1 MATVKIH
8 KTTALPGTLEGHSV
22 YLVAPT
28 SKPDYVEM
36 YVTNADGSTAR
47 RIINSDDIQA
57 MIDAAV
63 ASATG
68 GGIEIVAD
76 IAARNALSPTNGKY
90 VLVLDASAD
99 PTVDSGAASYV
110 WRSATS
116 QWIKLT
122 EYESMDMTIT
132 WAMIQGKP
140 SSAPSAIDAAVANSH
155 THANMTQLNKVGE
168 DANGDFTYNGN
179 PPRARL
185 ETAGW

>member
-1 MATVKIH
+1 MATIRLH
-8 KTTALPGTLEGHSV
+8 KTTALPGTLQGHSV

-28 SKPDYVEM
+28 AKPDYVEM
-36 YVTNADGSTAR
+36 YVTSADGTQVR
-47 RIINSDDIQA
+47 RVINSDDIQA

-63 ASATG
+63 ASATAN
-68 GGIEIVAD
+68 IDIVAD
-76 IAARNALSPTNGKY
+76 IAARNALTPTNGKY
-90 VLVLDASAD
+90 VLVLDATAD

-110 WRSATS
+110 WRAATS

-122 EYESMDMTIT
+122 EYESMDMTIA

-140 SSAPSAIDAAVANSH
+140 TSAPAAIDATVANSH
-155 THANMTQLNKVGE
+155 THFNMTQLGKVGE
-168 DANGDFTYNGN
+168 DVNGDFTYNGN

>member
-1 MATVKIH
+1 MAVVKIH
-8 KTTALPGTLEGHSV
+8 KTTALPGTLDGHAI
-22 YLVAPT
+22 YLVAPA

-36 YVTNADGSTAR
+36 YVTSSDGSAVR

-57 MIDAAV
+57 MIDASLAGV
-63 ASATG
+63 SG
-68 GGIEIVAD
+68 GLQIVAD
-76 IAARNALSPTNGKY
+76 IAARNALTPTNGKY

-116 QWIKLT
+116 EWIKLT
-122 EYESMDMTIT
+122 EYESLDLQLT
-132 WAMIQGKP
+132 WANLSGKP
-140 SSAPSAIDAAVANSH
+140 TSSPSAIDSAVANSH
-155 THANMTQLNKVGE
+155 THANMTQLTKVGE
-168 DANGDFTYNGN
+168 DGNGNFTYNGQ

>member
-1 MATVKIH
+1 MPTVKIH
-8 KTTALPGTLEGHSV
+8 KTTALPGTLEGHAV
-22 YLVAPT
+22 YLVAPA
-28 SKPDYVEM
+28 SKPNYVEM
-36 YVTNADGSTAR
+36 YVTNATGSAAR

-63 ASATG
+63 ASVSG
-68 GGIEIVAD
+68 GLEIVAD

-99 PTVDSGAASYV
+99 PTVNSGAASYV
-110 WRSATS
+110 WRASTS

-132 WAMIQGKP
+132 WAMIQGTP
-140 SSAPSAIDAAVANSH
+140 TSAPAAIDAAVANSH
-155 THANMTQLNKVGE
+155 THANMTQLDKVGE

-185 ETAGW
+185 GSAGW

>member
-8 KTTALPGTLEGHSV
+8 KTTTLPGSLEGNAV

-28 SKPDYVEM
+28 AKPNYVEM
-36 YVTNADGSTAR
+36 YVTSADGTQVR
-47 RIINSDDIQA
+47 RVINSDDIQA

-63 ASATG
+63 AGATAN
-68 GGIEIVAD
+68 IEIVAD
-76 IAARNALSPTNGKY
+76 ITARNALTPTNGKY
-90 VLVLDASAD
+90 VLVLDATGD
-99 PTVDSGAASYV
+99 PTVSSGAASYV
-110 WRSATS
+110 WRASTS

-140 SSAPSAIDAAVANSH
+140 TSAPSAIDAAVANSH

-168 DANGDFTYNGN
+168 DANGDFTYNGQ

>member
-1 MATVKIH
+1 MAVVKIH
-8 KTTALPGTLEGHSV
+8 KTTALPTTLEGHAV

-28 SKPDYVEM
+28 SKPNYVEM
-36 YVTNADGSTAR
+36 YVTSADGSTAR

-63 ASATG
+63 AGASA
-68 GGIEIVAD
+68 IEIVAD
-76 IAARNALSPTNGKY
+76 IAARNALTPTNGKH
-90 VLVLDASAD
+90 VLVIDASAD

-110 WRSATS
+110 WRQATS

-122 EYESMDMTIT
+122 EYESLDLQLT
-132 WAMIQGKP
+132 WANLSGKP
-140 SSAPSAIDAAVANSH
+140 TSSPSAIDAAVANSH
-155 THANMTQLNKVGE
+155 THANMTQLTKVGE
-168 DANGDFTYNGN
+168 DSNGDFTYGGQ

>member
-1 MATVKIH
+1 
-8 KTTALPGTLEGHSV
+8 
-22 YLVAPT
+22 
-28 SKPDYVEM
+28 M
-36 YVTNADGSTAR
+36 YVTSADGSTAR

-57 MIDAAV
+57 MIDASV
-63 ASATG
+63 ANVS

-76 IAARNALSPTNGKY
+76 IAARDALTPTNGKY
-90 VLVLDASAD
+90 VLVLDASGD
-99 PTVDSGAASYV
+99 PTVNSGAASYV
-110 WRSATS
+110 WRAATS

-132 WAMIQGKP
+132 WAMIQGGP
-140 SSAPSAIDAAVANSH
+140 SSSPSAIDAAVANSH
-155 THANMTQLNKVGE
+155 THANMTQLNMIGE